1 MSLTSESP
9 MLTGCSWFESPYSDT
24 ATQDP
29 LSCFVVAEW
38 QLPLSQPPLPHH
50 AGPFTAFSAQKYPL
64 IMFTGL
70 RSRLSANVPAQE
82 KKTSVPTAATA
93 APGAKRTP
101 TWATLVR
108 ERLHKRDH
116 DNASPPNNHQAR
128 GQQSVRYSGDQRKI
142 LETPGQTERA
152 TDKNQPRFEP
162 NEEVIVISSDNDE
175 VDSDDE
181 PLAAVRKRKT
191 TSPNPSERPQ
201 KKRAPAQTPS
211 GPSPSAS
218 ETHVTEGA
226 SKTSDVVDA
235 NKTKKECELTRLKK
249 EMRGLEQRYCV
260 MAAHDA
266 SREPCITAVQNEAAQ
281 AKEDL
286 AQANIAHEKQVT
298 ELQKRLEDT
307 GADLRR
313 EQESNKELRAKNTQV
328 ERKNSQ
334 MKQDIEKV
342 QDQYSQAKEEKGL
355 MTAQNDQLRAQLKEL
370 DHYLKQQSAKQAE
383 ADHVAK
389 RRTEELE
396 EKVTWYERRLE
407 IRNKEWHE
415 REMEWRDYL
424 LALDNN
430 NMSLAERRRAG
441 PIPPFNK
448 WLGERRNQRQ
458 VTNSHLNDNLH
469 SEMRL

>member
-50 AGPFTAFSAQKYPL
+50 AGPSTAFSAQKYPL

-70 RSRLSANVPAQE
+70 RSRLSANVPAQG
-82 KKTSVPTAATA
+82 KKTAVPTAATA

-116 DNASPPNNHQAR
+116 DNASPPNSHQAR

-162 NEEVIVISSDNDE
+162 NDEVIVISSDE

-201 KKRAPAQTPS
+201 KKQAPAQTPS
-211 GPSPSAS
+211 GPSASAS
-218 ETHVTEGA
+218 ETHVREGA
-226 SKTSDVVDA
+226 SKTSGVVDA

-249 EMRGLEQRYCV
+249 EMRGLEQRYSV

-266 SREPCITAVQNEAAQ
+266 SIEPCITAVQNEAAQ

-328 ERKNSQ
+328 EQKNSQ

-355 MTAQNDQLRAQLKEL
+355 MTAQNDQLRAQVKEL
-370 DHYLKQQSAKQAE
+370 DHHLKQQSAKQAE
-383 ADHVAK
+383 ADHAAK

-396 EKVTWYERRLE
+396 EKVSWYEGRLE

-430 NMSLAERRRAG
+430 NNMSLAERRRAA
-441 PIPPFNK
+441 PIPPLIE
-448 WLGERRNQRQ
+448 WLGERRN
-458 VTNSHLNDNLH
+458 LH
-469 SEMRL
+469 SEMRP